1 MKILIMYDISED
13 KRRTNVEKLLAS
25 YGYRVNYSVFEL
37 DIKKSDYRNLIDR
50 LVSISDPKDN
60 IRVYIL
66 NEDVIKKSFCLHS
79 PKGVFTHETLY
90 F

>member
-1 MKILIMYDISED
+1 MKVLIMYDISED
-13 KRRTNVEKLLAS
+13 RRRTKVEKLLAS

-37 DIKKSDYRNLIDR
+37 DIKKRDYRKLIDKLR
-50 LVSISDPKDN
+50 QISNPQDN

-66 NEDVIKKSFCLHS
+66 NEEVIKKSFCLHTS
-79 PKGVFTHETLY
+79 QGVFRNEELY